1 MRGHSTLERQDVIKK
16 IIECIATGQFKEND
30 ECAIVIN
37 DTVIIKL
44 IKHPSPDD
52 HCEEDATK
60 VAFFDK
66 EKREYVLDVFSYYEG
81 CQIKKAFKEN
91 EARLKLIDDA
101 FERINV

>member
-1 MRGHSTLERQDVIKK
+1 MERQDVIKK

-44 IKHPSPDD
+44 IKHPLPDD
-52 HCEEDATK
+52 HCEEDVTK

-66 EKREYVLDVFSYYEG
+66 DRREYTLDMFTYHEG

-91 EARLKLIDDA
+91 ESRLKRIEDTFNRID
-101 FERINV
+101 V